1 MTDDELQR
9 RLTQLRI
16 PADDL
21 LRAGRACEQAVAALD
36 RVDRESHPALEA
48 EPVWTWRE
56 WLWPSP
62 LAWGGFATIWVIFLA
77 KNLSPTD
84 AGRTSGP
91 SLVAEAET
99 PFSLH
104 SALLAQSQQHALYR
118 EWLQQARAR

>member
-16 PADDL
+16 PSDDS
-21 LRAGRACEQAVAALD
+21 LRADRSCEQAVAALGGVE
-36 RVDRESHPALEA
+36 RKSASALEA

-62 LAWGGFATIWVIFLA
+62 LVWGGFATIWVIYAA
-77 KNLSPTD
+77 KNLSPSD
-84 AGRTSGP
+84 PGRISAP
-91 SLVAEAET
+91 LVAEAEAA
-99 PFSLH
+99 FSLH

-118 EWLQQARAR
+118 EWLQQARTR

>member
-62 LAWGGFATIWVIFLA
+62 LVWGGFATIWVIFAA
-77 KNLSPTD
+77 KNLSPAD
-84 AGRTSGP
+84 SGRSSAP
-91 SLVAEAET
+91 LVAEAEAT
-99 PFSLH
+99 FSLH
-104 SALLAQSQQHALYR
+104 SALLAQSQQQALYR
-118 EWLQQARAR
+118 EWLQQPRTR